1 MATDK
6 TVKTVKEIV
15 NRIIAANEES
25 PIAVELVDGNLRS
38 YFAKTVPAPKSKTEK
53 PGENGRIQGVVMLM
67 PRRDEKNFLG
77 VFHGAIGAANF
88 KNMCFR
94 LGITNGDI

>member
-38 YFAKTVPAPKSKTEK
+38 YFAKPEKST
-53 PGENGRIQGVVMLM
+53 R
-67 PRRDEKNFLG
+67 
-77 VFHGAIGAANF
+77 
-88 KNMCFR
+88 
-94 LGITNGDI
+94 T

>member
-1 MATDK
+1 MATEENLK
-6 TVKTVKEIV
+6 QVKIIV
-15 NRIIAANEES
+15 GRICATNEQS

-38 YFAKTVPAPKSKTEK
+38 YFAGTIPAPKDKTEK

-88 KNMCFR
+88 KKMCFG
-94 LGITNGDI
+94 LGLTNG

>member
-38 YFAKTVPAPKSKTEK
+38 YFASTVPAPKSKTEK

-67 PRRDEKNFLG
+67 PRRDEENFLG

-88 KNMCFR
+88 KKMCFG
-94 LGITNGDI
+94 LGLTNG

>member
-38 YFAKTVPAPKSKTEK
+38 YFANTVPAPKSKTEN
-53 PGENGRIQGVVMLM
+53 PGQDSFDGSARLLM
-67 PRRDEKNFLG
+67 PRRDEKNLLG

-88 KNMCFR
+88 KHMCFK
-94 LGITNGDI
+94 LGLTNG